1 MVKKTGVIADRKK
14 EMQKLRTKVSMKHFF
29 P

>member
-1 MVKKTGVIADRKK
+1 MVEKTGVIADQKK
-14 EMQKLRTKVSMKHFF
+14 EMQKLRTKASMKHFF